1 VKCTN
6 KKSEISDREMGCI
19 SAAIVELL
27 RRQGADRGLVVWYDP
42 QKAYGSLAA
51 RLANADCA
59 VLRFLA
65 IGPPCGWDLKP
76 SPPSGIPCGSHSGCL
91 CA

>member
-1 VKCTN
+1 MKRTTQ
-6 KKSEISDREMGCI
+6 KSESATAEQGRI

-27 RRQGADRGLVVWYDP
+27 RRLVADRGLVVWYDP

-51 RLANADCA
+51 RLAIADCA

-65 IGPPCGWDLKP
+65 IGPPCG
-76 SPPSGIPCGSHSGCL
+76 
-91 CA
+91 